1 MLRTKVAPPPK
12 RLKVATKTAVRRLMV
27 MVMDAREPSEPRC
40 YVFDASSDID
50 DNPTARRLFRTLRDT
65 TEELFEDVSVGGN
78 CAGLV
83 DEERDDAEERLE
95 EIIEYLSS
103 KCVEMNH
110 YRPTVHRGPEY
121 EIAKYISLVEG

>member
-1 MLRTKVAPPPK
+1 
-12 RLKVATKTAVRRLMV
+12 MV

-40 YVFDASSDID
+40 YVFDASSDIE

-103 KCVEMNH
+103 KCVEMNQ